1 LTKYCGA
8 ATFSFC
14 KAYLFQV
21 AFSRRQQLG
30 GFPMGLTLKLDML
43 AVMAAF
49 GFLGAII
56 FGAF

>member
-1 LTKYCGA
+1 LNECCNA

-14 KAYLFQV
+14 KAISFRV
-21 AFSRRQQLG
+21 AFDGRKQLG
-30 GFPMGLTLKLDML
+30 GYPMGLTLKLDVL

-49 GFLGAII
+49 GFLGAIV